1 MIDALRSLARRH
13 PAKLCLL
20 VGALYPF
27 AFAPLGLFP
36 LALLGVAWLFAFV
49 DEVDPREAARR
60 AFAFGVGAFAAGTY
74 WLYTSLHTFGGA
86 PLPVAIGLIAALI
99 AYMAAWPA
107 LAAWVAVRW
116 GPPAGLARWL
126 LVLPAAWVLAEL
138 GRGWLLGGF
147 PWLSLGYS
155 HSDTFLRGLA
165 PVTGVFGVSLT
176 AALTAGGVVALVRG
190 TRRDRLMAGCVVVAV
205 WLAGAG
211 LERVAWTAPAGQPL
225 SVAIVQGAVPQDI
238 KWKPEQLLPTMRL
251 YSDLTSEHWGTDIVV
266 WPEAAIPAI
275 RQRVQAYFDRLGQLA
290 RENGTDLLIGF
301 VDYREATDQNLNGV
315 MSLGA
320 STSDYYK
327 RHLVPFG
334 EFFPVPAF
342 IRNWMR
348 LQNLPYRDYT
358 RGADVQDPLVAGG
371 VPVAASICYEDV
383 FGEEL
388 LWALPEAALM
398 VNVSND
404 AWFGTTIAP
413 HQHLQ
418 IARLRAMEAGRY
430 LLRGTNTGIS
440 AIIDEKGRVTAR
452 LPQFESATLS
462 GVAQPFEGST
472 PYARTGN
479 WPVLLLAVGLMV
491 WGLGLGI
498 RKP

>member
-1 MIDALRSLARRH
+1 MTDPLRSLILRH

-36 LALLGVAWLFAFV
+36 LALLGLGLLFAFV
-49 DEVDPREAARR
+49 DDASPREAARL
-60 AFAFGVGAFAAGTY
+60 AFSFGVGAFATGTY

-86 PLPVAIGLIAALI
+86 PLPVALGLIAALI
-99 AYMAAWPA
+99 AWMAAWPA

-116 GPPAGLARWL
+116 GPRGGLARWL
-126 LVLPAAWVLAEL
+126 LVLPASWVLAEI
-138 GRGWLLGGF
+138 GRGWVLGGF

-165 PVTGVFGVSLT
+165 PVTGVFGVSLA
-176 AALTAGGVVALVRG
+176 AALTAGGAVALVRG
-190 TRRDRLMAGCVVVAV
+190 DRRGRMIAGSALAVV
-205 WLAGAG
+205 WLAAAG
-211 LERVAWTAPAGQPL
+211 LDRVAWTTPSGQPL
-225 SVAIVQGAVPQDI
+225 DVAIAQGSVPQDI
-238 KWKPEQLLPTMRL
+238 KWNPEQLLPTMRL
-251 YSDLTSEHWGTDIVV
+251 YSDLTAEHWGKDIVV
-266 WPEAAIPAI
+266 WPEAAIPTL
-275 RQRVQAYFDRLGQLA
+275 RSRVDAYFDRLGEVA

-301 VDYREATDQNLNGV
+301 VDYREDTGQNLNGV

-320 STSDYYK
+320 NNSDYYK

-358 RGADVQDPLVAGG
+358 RGAKVQDPLIAGG

-388 LWALPEAALM
+388 LWAFPEAALM

-404 AWFGTTIAP
+404 AWFGTSIAP

-462 GVAQPFEGST
+462 GVAQPFAGST
-472 PYARTGN
+472 PYSRTGN
-479 WPVLLLAVGLMV
+479 WPVLLVALGLLV